1 MELAFSCRVAFHA
14 AFSIDAVE
22 SSRNNTSSE
31 LILAAQQQM
40 IWQKN
45 R

>member
-1 MELAFSCRVAFHA
+1 MEVAFSCRFAFHA
-14 AFSIDAVE
+14 AFSICVVE